1 MNKVRNIANDG
12 ELTKGKIYDVIKTK
26 FNKHYLTILILNDLG
41 EEEWYITKGPLSRQP
56 FFIDVTSEYRDE
68 VIDGILK

>member
-26 FNKHYLTILILNDLG
+26 INNHFLVILVLNDLG
-41 EEEWYITKGPLSRQP
+41 EEKWYITKGPLSGKP
-56 FFIDVTSEYRDE
+56 YFIDVTSEYRDE